1 MAQVASDTGAE
12 VTFDSADVASGER
25 VRAVMGAAAASGE
38 LRGVMHCAGI
48 TDPAPIGRQDSER
61 LRRVFAPKVGGS
73 WNLHEVASGPGVN
86 MFVLFSSIS
95 SFLGVFGQANY
106 AAANAFMDG
115 LARMRTHNGQA
126 GLSVSWGP
134 WAEVGMVMQSSSA
147 VTTNL
152 KQTGVGL
159 LAPAVGVECLEAV
172 VFTAR
177 HTVGASSVCVADIE
191 WSSYLS
197 RMARPQA
204 VLARMVR
211 DVEVWRA
218 KQQQQQQQQQQP
230 KEKTRSAL
238 AAAL

>member
-1 MAQVASDTGAE
+1 MVQMASETGAD
-12 VTFDSADVASGER
+12 VAFASADVASGER
-25 VRAVMGAAAASGE
+25 VRAVLGAAAASGE
-38 LRGVMHCAGI
+38 LRGVLHCAGVSE
-48 TDPAPIGRQDSER
+48 PAPIARQDAGR
-61 LRRVFAPKVGGS
+61 LRRVFVPKVAGS

-115 LARMRTHNGQA
+115 LARMRVHNGQA

-172 VFTAR
+172 LL
-177 HTVGASSVCVADIE
+177 SVMHAAAKGTEAEVCAVDID
-191 WSSYLS
+191 WDSYLS

-204 VLARMVR
+204 VLWRMGR
-211 DVEVWRA
+211 DVEARRA
-218 KQQQQQQQQQQP
+218 KRQQQQP
-230 KEKTRSAL
+230 AEEKA
-238 AAAL
+238 